1 MESADAHQLGKTVD
15 LLSKVHNVKQAL
27 IRIFPCLKHVFA
39 PTLYD
44 YIGNYLL
51 WTFLHISNLLS
62 DNSWD
67 FVLRPFFTLV
77 HCVIEKIGH
86 NVKTLHRDV
95 IMFS

>member
-44 YIGNYLL
+44 YIGTGITEVLVKL
-51 WTFLHISNLLS
+51 CTFLS
-62 DNSWD
+62 
-67 FVLRPFFTLV
+67 VFF
-77 HCVIEKIGH
+77 I
-86 NVKTLHRDV
+86 
-95 IMFS
+95 

>member
-44 YIGNYLL
+44 YIGNYLG
-51 WTFLHISNLLS
+51 TV
-62 DNSWD
+62 D
-67 FVLRPFFTLV
+67 FSPYFKFTL
-77 HCVIEKIGH
+77 
-86 NVKTLHRDV
+86 R
-95 IMFS
+95 

>member
-44 YIGNYLL
+44 YIGTDLYCL
-51 WTFLHISNLLS
+51 IMKASRLS
-62 DNSWD
+62 
-67 FVLRPFFTLV
+67 LQKGAYGRG
-77 HCVIEKIGH
+77 IY
-86 NVKTLHRDV
+86 
-95 IMFS
+95 

>member
-44 YIGNYLL
+44 YIGTITKILAVDL
-51 WTFLHISNLLS
+51 SPCSNLT
-62 DNSWD
+62 
-67 FVLRPFFTLV
+67 VR
-77 HCVIEKIGH
+77 
-86 NVKTLHRDV
+86 
-95 IMFS
+95 

>member
-44 YIGNYLL
+44 YIGTDLYSPYHEGQSLL
-51 WTFLHISNLLS
+51 ATEGGLRKGNLLI
-62 DNSWD
+62 
-67 FVLRPFFTLV
+67 FIPPT
-77 HCVIEKIGH
+77 K
-86 NVKTLHRDV
+86 
-95 IMFS
+95 